1 MKIGNMSESQKN
13 YDLIKQSLNATA
25 KRKNVI
31 NNNISN
37 FNTKGYKRSYVT
49 FEDSL
54 KESKDKLNLK
64 ITNDKHIDY
73 KKKFGEISIKK
84 DESDSMKMDG
94 NNVDVD
100 NEMTNLAAN
109 NLEYNAL
116 ITTLNSTLSL
126 KRYIINGGR

>member
-1 MKIGNMSESQKN
+1 MKIGHISKN
-13 YDLIKQSLNATA
+13 TQSYNLIKQALNATS

-37 FNTKGYKRSYVT
+37 INTKGYKRSYVT
-49 FEDSL
+49 FEDTL
-54 KESKDKLNLK
+54 KKSKDNLELK
-64 ITNDKHIDY
+64 TTNEKHIDIN
-73 KKKFGEISIKK
+73 KKFGEISVKK

-94 NNVDVD
+94 NNVDID

-109 NLEYNAL
+109 TLEYNAL
-116 ITTLNSTLSL
+116 ITTLNSALAT

>member
-1 MKIGNMSESQKN
+1 MKIGNVSESQKN

-64 ITNDKHIDY
+64 ITNDKHIAY
-73 KKKFGEISIKK
+73 KKKFGEISVKK

>member
-1 MKIGNMSESQKN
+1 M
-13 YDLIKQSLNATA
+13 
-25 KRKNVI
+25 
-31 NNNISN
+31 NNNIAN

-54 KESKDKLNLK
+54 KESKDKLDLK
-64 ITNDKHIDY
+64 ITNHKHIAY
-73 KKKFGEISIKK
+73 KKKFGEINVKK

-109 NLEYNAL
+109 TLEYNAL

>member
-1 MKIGNMSESQKN
+1 MKIGNVSESQKN

-54 KESKDKLNLK
+54 KESKDKLDLK
-64 ITNDKHIDY
+64 ITNDKHIAY
-73 KKKFGEISIKK
+73 KKKFGEISVKK

>member
-13 YDLIKQSLNATA
+13 YDLIKQSLKATA

-31 NNNISN
+31 NNNIAN

-54 KESKDKLNLK
+54 KESKDKLDLK
-64 ITNDKHIDY
+64 ITNDKHIAY
-73 KKKFGEISIKK
+73 KKKFGEINVKK

-109 NLEYNAL
+109 ALEYNAL